1 MGGNFSIIKSNEEI
15 NKDGIIELFNK
26 MDSIAADYITTE
38 SFTDMHNLLEDD
50 YCSKLVVLTT
60 DILST
65 KLKPYEISYLDK
77 RIKMGSDVTGKMVK
91 EDIAHFN
98 KNTIEELDIKDVE
111 KKKGVCKGI
120 AKFYIKVAHIY
131 GAIVSAMN
139 PVYEYKDE
147 NGEVQQI
154 TLDNRDKLNE
164 DIISKVS
171 KISNFCNERIISLS
185 SEIINTKEDK
195 LKKIKP
201 EICSI
206 NKKEVLDEKGNTKTV
221 IETAGF
227 KELEKLYM
235 DDYLDGIFTMSE
247 KSKKKYYKDVETL
260 DKTING
266 SRGSDPPATSF
277 STIKLNP
284 YHNTDECKSSNGL
297 PEALIDD
304 ASTEFKEY
312 GELIRKMITTSEK
325 TQLDLL
331 GELKKLFSF
340 EKEDGEIKAKLQED
354 LNDYKLNKISK
365 KCRDIIINMYID
377 CEKDFIQG
385 LKIYQAIIEEL
396 QANKILNKDGALLN
410 QQQIDID
417 DEEEKKD
424 AEEDEE
430 TLKKDTDSLSEKDSI
445 GSINYSKLDN
455 DKLKILI
462 KDNDPYFDNLF
473 ENNGKYD
480 DDDLKKLKKEI
491 KDMLET
497 NEENK
502 INKQMLI
509 LKRKLYEKDKN
520 KSIEKDS
527 EFSND
532 DNTDNSELK
541 YAKENMESDNSE
553 KERYVG
559 KLYTNN
565 LINILERLKDVYKI
579 IKTKL

>member
-1 MGGNFSIIKSNEEI
+1 MGGNFSILKSNDEI
-15 NKDGIIELFNK
+15 NKEGVIELFNK

-38 SFTDMHNLLEDD
+38 SFNDMHNLLEDE
-50 YCSKLVVLTT
+50 YCSNLVVLTT

-65 KLKPYEISYLDK
+65 KLKPYEVSYLDK

-206 NKKEVLDEKGNTKTV
+206 NKKDVLDEKGNTKTV

-235 DDYLDGIFTMSE
+235 DDYLDGTFTMSE
-247 KSKKKYYKDVETL
+247 KSKKKYFKDVETL
-260 DKTING
+260 DRAING
-266 SRGSDPPATSF
+266 SRGSEPPATSF

-284 YHNTDECKSSNGL
+284 YHNTEECKSSDGL

-304 ASTEFKEY
+304 ASIDFKEY
-312 GELIRKMITTSEK
+312 GELIRKMIKTSEE
-325 TQLDLL
+325 TQVELL
-331 GELKKLFSF
+331 SELKKLFSF

-365 KCRDIIINMYID
+365 KCRDIIINMYIN

-385 LKIYQAIIEEL
+385 LKIYQAIIEDL
-396 QANKILNKDGALLN
+396 QANKILNKDGVLPN
-410 QQQIDID
+410 EEDIEID
-417 DEEEKKD
+417 DDDEKISND
-424 AEEDEE
+424 VDNLSEFDNDGARNFS
-430 TLKKDTDSLSEKDSI
+430 KKDTEDLKDLI
-445 GSINYSKLDN
+445 QNE
-455 DKLKILI
+455 DK
-462 KDNDPYFDNLF
+462 DFNNLF
-473 ENNGKYD
+473 ESGRKYD
-480 DDDLKKLKKEI
+480 DDDIKKYRQTIKELLKDNEKYNQEIMINKLLDKMRVKLYHKDLDKSPAKSDNDASEEIYDSSLRVSELAPSEINRQEKASEDDKEFIETTINYLKKYKQRVKTIQEL
-491 KDMLET
+491 LET
-497 NEENK
+497 
-502 INKQMLI
+502 
-509 LKRKLYEKDKN
+509 
-520 KSIEKDS
+520 KS
-527 EFSND
+527 N
-532 DNTDNSELK
+532 
-541 YAKENMESDNSE
+541 
-553 KERYVG
+553 
-559 KLYTNN
+559 
-565 LINILERLKDVYKI
+565 
-579 IKTKL
+579 